1 MHSRRFPSGLS
12 LSLLVVGFI
21 SGKGCTFQQ
30 VKAFSL
36 QKSMSIP
43 SKASLLFMDQAADGV
58 DNMRVG
64 DGMERPIV
72 RAIEIAS
79 IVSGKL
85 LSPLVLSLLNNGFPS
100 DWGMFWSRSNGHLT
114 NGQRVALAL
123 EELGP
128 TYVKFGQALASR
140 PDVIPQSLAYDLSSL
155 QDNMRPFDTL
165 VAKEIIRDELSSV
178 MDQDSMKTFLESLT
192 DAPVAAASVGQVY
205 KGYVPEYG
213 AVAVKVQR
221 PGIRLLV
228 ERDAALL
235 RTLAIWAESI
245 PPLPTLGKTR
255 GGRLIATELVDAVEE
270 FMSRIIEELDYR
282 NEALNIA
289 AFASLYCRRIGTKPM
304 CVVPDVLTKL
314 CTDNVLVLEWVQGT
328 KLTAVDSDGEGALAE
343 NAASLE
349 IIRSGIFCTLS
360 QLLETGVLHADPHG
374 GVQCYQ

>member
-36 QKSMSIP
+36 QKSMSIT

-165 VAKEIIRDELSSV
+165 VA
-178 MDQDSMKTFLESLT
+178 
-192 DAPVAAASVGQVY
+192 
-205 KGYVPEYG
+205 
-213 AVAVKVQR
+213 
-221 PGIRLLV
+221 GIRLLV

-282 NEALNIA
+282 NEALNVA

>member
-12 LSLLVVGFI
+12 LSLQVVGFI

-178 MDQDSMKTFLESLT
+178 MDQDSMKNFLESLT

-282 NEALNIA
+282 NEALNVA

>member
-1 MHSRRFPSGLS
+1 M
-12 LSLLVVGFI
+12 
-21 SGKGCTFQQ
+21 
-30 VKAFSL
+30 KAFSL

-178 MDQDSMKTFLESLT
+178 MDQDSMKNFLESLT

-245 PPLPTLGKTR
+245 PPLPTFGKTR

-282 NEALNIA
+282 NEALNVA